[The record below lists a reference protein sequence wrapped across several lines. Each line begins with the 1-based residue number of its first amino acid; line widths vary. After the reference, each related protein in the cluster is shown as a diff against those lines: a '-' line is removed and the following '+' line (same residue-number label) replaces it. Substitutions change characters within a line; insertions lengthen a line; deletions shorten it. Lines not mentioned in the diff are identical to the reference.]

1 MRDRRSPPFS
11 ILFSLSLTLTIS
23 YSLIGRSVVVAAV
36 EPQSSFKIP
45 TPIVEEEIFI
55 KDSSDTS
62 NNNNDDDNADDEFNN
77 SFVYDTP
84 SLEHGITYNLS
95 LAAVNHLRVP
105 GTVAHFYL

>member
-1 MRDRRSPPFS
+1 M
-11 ILFSLSLTLTIS
+11 T
-23 YSLIGRSVVVAAV
+23 SVVVAASK
-36 EPQSSFKIP
+36 PQSSFKIP

-55 KDSSDTS
+55 KDSNYTSNSD
-62 NNNNDDDNADDEFNN
+62 NNNNDDDNANDEFNN

-84 SLEHGITYNLS
+84 SLEHGIAYNLS

>member
-1 MRDRRSPPFS
+1 M
-11 ILFSLSLTLTIS
+11 I
-23 YSLIGRSVVVAAV
+23 AAL
-36 EPQSSFKIP
+36 EPQSFFKIP

-55 KDSSDTS
+55 KNSS
-62 NNNNDDDNADDEFNN
+62 NNNNTDNNDDDNANDEFNN

-84 SLEHGITYNLS
+84 SLEHGIAYNLS